1 MVVNVTREDGQFSED
16 AQFSE
21 ELRREFSLARSRL
34 GWNER
39 SELDAF
45 WRARRNR
52 RRLARVGS
60 FAFAVLI
67 TAGILALVLPMRSKG
82 GSTPLST
89 ERTLT
94 VVGRFDT
101 GLALAGVAASDD
113 SVWVVGSAASGNDGY
128 LERFGESGAELVKV
142 PTARVSDRLVVD
154 PSGVFVAD
162 STARG
167 TTTRYSQS
175 GQDTSDLK
183 GIGGPIAVSG
193 NLLWGAIKGQSPDS
207 AALVAYNIAT
217 LEKVTQVEL
226 TVGVHDLA
234 VAGGT
239 VFAITT
245 SSENGVVAGSLVSVT
260 TSGTSPVMSN
270 VLPGVLIPSQDG
282 VWVLNDQR
290 QACLASV
297 STSRCLARPPAVPI
311 AWSSA
316 GLWMV
321 DPSRHV
327 LSLVNAESGDELATA
342 PLDGGGPAR
351 MSPASVAVTP
361 NGDSIW
367 IALWDGS
374 VEQVTVV

>member
-60 FAFAVLI
+60 FAFAVLS

-128 LERFGESGAELVKV
+128 LERFAESGAELVKV

-193 NLLWGAIKGQSPDS
+193 NKG
-207 AALVAYNIAT
+207 
-217 LEKVTQVEL
+217 
-226 TVGVHDLA
+226 
-234 VAGGT
+234 
-239 VFAITT
+239 
-245 SSENGVVAGSLVSVT
+245 VS
-260 TSGTSPVMSN
+260 
-270 VLPGVLIPSQDG
+270 
-282 VWVLNDQR
+282 
-290 QACLASV
+290 ASV
-297 STSRCLARPPAVPI
+297 R
-311 AWSSA
+311 
-316 GLWMV
+316 
-321 DPSRHV
+321 
-327 LSLVNAESGDELATA
+327 
-342 PLDGGGPAR
+342 
-351 MSPASVAVTP
+351 
-361 NGDSIW
+361 
-367 IALWDGS
+367 
-374 VEQVTVV
+374 